1 VHLDASSNPELRKIR
16 TANQRR
22 TQVLIVKNDRIRPFR
37 IEVAPQVLADLRE
50 RLENTRF
57 SYQTEGAK
65 WALGTDSV
73 YLWELVRYWH
83 DTYDWRKHETALNR
97 FAHFRTEVD
106 DIGLHFIHER
116 GKGPNPFPI
125 ILTHGYPDSFYRFAK
140 IISMLTD
147 PASFGGRP
155 EDSFDVVVPDLP
167 GYGFSDKPSK
177 AGMLFR
183 VNDLWA
189 RLMKDRLG
197 YERLGRTAE
206 TGAAPSQNNSP
217 AVTPIPSWQF
227 ISPTFRSGTF
237 SRSPTPPPR
246 LK

>member
-1 VHLDASSNPELRKIR
+1 
-16 TANQRR
+16 
-22 TQVLIVKNDRIRPFR
+22 VKNDRIRPFR

-116 GKGPNPFPI
+116 GKGPVTGFLINHRKLECF
-125 ILTHGYPDSFYRFAK
+125 FA
-140 IISMLTD
+140 STT
-147 PASFGGRP
+147 SGR
-155 EDSFDVVVPDLP
+155 
-167 GYGFSDKPSK
+167 
-177 AGMLFR
+177 A
-183 VNDLWA
+183 
-189 RLMKDRLG
+189 
-197 YERLGRTAE
+197 
-206 TGAAPSQNNSP
+206 
-217 AVTPIPSWQF
+217 
-227 ISPTFRSGTF
+227 
-237 SRSPTPPPR
+237 
-246 LK
+246 